1 MLNERK
7 KKILQAIVEEY
18 VETAE
23 PVSSGN
29 LLKKHYLDCSSAT
42 IRNDMAELEQAGLL
56 DKPHTSAGRVPSAQ
70 GYRFYVDELLKED
83 KISLEEIEYIKSKLE
98 SRVLELE
105 DFTKVITHTLA
116 EVTHYTSL
124 AIGPDNALQI
134 ISEIKFVLLGS
145 RILMA
150 IILTENGLIKETI
163 IKFDEDITEE
173 QVENINHIFN
183 RKLRGMALNEI
194 SKPMEEYIIS
204 EMKNEIRIIRPIIEQ
219 INRAITEV
227 KTVYLEGASNV
238 LDMPEFSEIDKAK
251 SFLDIIDKKDVL
263 ENLAKEGI
271 ASDINVYIGNENGDE
286 KLKDYSIITFKHTVA
301 GKDLGTIGIIGPTRM
316 DYSKVISIMK
326 YINRELNNNRDR
338 ED

>member
-1 MLNERK
+1 MLSERK

-29 LLKKHYLDCSSAT
+29 LLKKNHLDISSAT
-42 IRNDMAELEQAGLL
+42 IRNEMAELEQAGLL

-70 GYRFYVDELLKED
+70 GYRYYVDQLIKED

-98 SRVLELE
+98 TRAMELE
-105 DFTKVITHTLA
+105 DVTKIVTNTLA

-124 AIGPDNALQI
+124 AIGPDNAQQI
-134 ISEIKFVLLGS
+134 ISELKFVLLGS

-150 IILTENGLIKETI
+150 IILTENGLIKETM
-163 IKFDEDITEE
+163 IKFEEDITEE
-173 QVENINHIFN
+173 QVQHINVIFN
-183 RKLRGMALNEI
+183 NKLKGMPLSEI

-204 EMKNEIRIIRPIIEQ
+204 EMKNEINIIKSIIEQ
-219 INRAITEV
+219 INKAIVEC
-227 KTVYLEGASNV
+227 KNVYLKGAKNI
-238 LDMPEFSEIDKAK
+238 LDMPEFNEVDKAK
-251 SFLDIIDKKDVL
+251 SFLDIVDKKEFLKNL
-263 ENLAKEGI
+263 EQEESVK
-271 ASDINVYIGNENGDE
+271 DINVYIGDENGNE
-286 KLKDYSIITFKHTVA
+286 KLKDYSIVTFKHVVN

-316 DYSKVISIMK
+316 DYAKVISIMK
-326 YINRELNNNRDR
+326 YINKELNNNSK

>member
-1 MLNERK
+1 MLSERK

-29 LLKKHYLDCSSAT
+29 LLKKNHLDISSAT
-42 IRNDMAELEQAGLL
+42 IRNEMAELEQAGLL

-70 GYRFYVDELLKED
+70 GYRYYVDQLIKED

-98 SRVLELE
+98 TRAMELE
-105 DFTKVITHTLA
+105 DVTKIVTNTLA

-124 AIGPDNALQI
+124 AIGPDNAQQI
-134 ISEIKFVLLGS
+134 ISELKFVLLGS

-150 IILTENGLIKETI
+150 IILTENGLIKETM
-163 IKFDEDITEE
+163 IKFEEDITEE
-173 QVENINHIFN
+173 QVQHINVIFN
-183 RKLRGMALNEI
+183 NKLKGMPLSEI

-204 EMKNEIRIIRPIIEQ
+204 EMKNEINIIKSIIEQ
-219 INRAITEV
+219 INKAIVEC
-227 KTVYLEGASNV
+227 KNVYLKGAKNI
-238 LDMPEFSEIDKAK
+238 LDMPEFNEVDKAK
-251 SFLDIIDKKDVL
+251 SFLDIVDKKEFLKNL
-263 ENLAKEGI
+263 EQEESVK
-271 ASDINVYIGNENGDE
+271 DINVYIGDENGNE
-286 KLKDYSIITFKHTVA
+286 KLKDYSIVTFKHVVN

-316 DYSKVISIMK
+316 DYAKVISIMK
-326 YINRELNNNRDR
+326 YINKELNNNNK

>member
-29 LLKKHYLDCSSAT
+29 LLKKHSLNISSAT
-42 IRNDMAELEQAGLL
+42 IRNEMAELEQAGLL

-83 KISLEEIEYIKSKLE
+83 NISLEEIEYIKSKLE
-98 SRVLELE
+98 SRVIELE
-105 DFTKVITHTLA
+105 EFTKIVTNTLA

-124 AIGPDNALQI
+124 AIGPDNAQQI

-163 IKFDEDITEE
+163 IKFDEDITAT
-173 QVENINHIFN
+173 QVESINHIFN
-183 RKLRGMALNEI
+183 RKLKGMALNEI

-204 EMKNEIRIIRPIIEQ
+204 EMENEIKIIKPIIEQ
-219 INRAITEV
+219 INKAIIEC
-227 KTVYLEGASNV
+227 KNVYFEGANNV
-238 LDMPEFSEIDKAK
+238 LDLPEFNEIEKAK
-251 SFLDIIDKKDVL
+251 SFLDIIDKKEFL
-263 ENLAKEGI
+263 EDISQKEIAK
-271 ASDINVYIGNENGDE
+271 DINVYIGNENSDE
-286 KLKDYSIITFKHTVA
+286 KLKDYSIITFKHTID

-326 YINRELNNNRDR
+326 YISKQLNNN
-338 ED
+338 E

>member
-1 MLNERK
+1 MLSERK

-23 PVSSGN
+23 PVSSGSLIKKNN
-29 LLKKHYLDCSSAT
+29 LNISSAT
-42 IRNDMAELEQAGLL
+42 IRNEMAELEQAGLL

-70 GYRFYVDELLKED
+70 GYRYYVDQLLKED
-83 KISLEEIEYIKSKLE
+83 NISLEEIKYIKSKLE
-98 SRVLELE
+98 SRAIELE
-105 DFTKVITHTLA
+105 EVTKIVTNTLA

-124 AIGPDNALQI
+124 AIGPDNAQQV

-150 IILTENGLIKETI
+150 IILTDNGLIKETL
-163 IKFDEDITEE
+163 IKFDEDITET
-173 QVENINHIFN
+173 QVQSINVIFN
-183 RKLRGMALNEI
+183 NKLRGMPLSEI

-204 EMKNEIRIIRPIIEQ
+204 EMKNEINIIKSIVEQ
-219 INRAITEV
+219 INKAIIECQN
-227 KTVYLEGASNV
+227 VYLNGAKNI
-238 LDMPEFSEIDKAK
+238 LDMPEFNEIDKAK
-251 SFLDIIDKKDVL
+251 SFLDIVDKKEFLKNL
-263 ENLAKEGI
+263 EQEESVK
-271 ASDINVYIGNENGDE
+271 DINVYIGDENGNE
-286 KLKDYSIITFKHTVA
+286 KLKDYSIVTFKHVVN

-326 YINRELNNNRDR
+326 YINKELNNNNK

>member
-1 MLNERK
+1 MLSERK

-29 LLKKHYLDCSSAT
+29 LLKKNHLDISSAT
-42 IRNDMAELEQAGLL
+42 IRNEMAELEQAGLL

-70 GYRFYVDELLKED
+70 GYRYYVDQLIKED

-98 SRVLELE
+98 TRAMELE
-105 DFTKVITHTLA
+105 DVTKIVTNTLA

-124 AIGPDNALQI
+124 AIGPDNAQQI
-134 ISEIKFVLLGS
+134 ISELKFVLLGS

-150 IILTENGLIKETI
+150 IILTENGLIKETM
-163 IKFDEDITEE
+163 IKFEEDITEE
-173 QVENINHIFN
+173 QVQHINVIFN
-183 RKLRGMALNEI
+183 NKLRGMPLSEI

-204 EMKNEIRIIRPIIEQ
+204 EMKNEINIIKSIIEQ
-219 INRAITEV
+219 INKAIVEC
-227 KTVYLEGASNV
+227 KNVYLKGAKNI
-238 LDMPEFSEIDKAK
+238 LDMPEFNEVDKAK
-251 SFLDIIDKKDVL
+251 SFLDIVDKKEFLKNL
-263 ENLAKEGI
+263 EQEESVK
-271 ASDINVYIGNENGDE
+271 DINVYIGDENGNE
-286 KLKDYSIITFKHTVA
+286 KLKDYSIVTFKHVVN

-316 DYSKVISIMK
+316 DYAKVISIMK
-326 YINRELNNNRDR
+326 YINKELNNNNK

>member
-29 LLKKHYLDCSSAT
+29 LLKKYDLQCSSAT
-42 IRNDMAELEQAGLL
+42 VRNEMAELEQAGLL
-56 DKPHTSAGRVPSAQ
+56 DKPHASAGRVPSAQ
-70 GYRFYVDELLKED
+70 GYRFYVNELLKED
-83 KISLEEIEYIKSKLE
+83 NISLEEIEYIKDKLE
-98 SRVLELE
+98 TRAVELE
-105 DFTKVITHTLA
+105 DFTKIVTNTLA

-124 AIGPDNALQI
+124 AVGPDNAQQV

-163 IKFDEDITEE
+163 IKFDEDITEN
-173 QVENINHIFN
+173 QVASINRVFN
-183 RKLRGMALNEI
+183 RKLKGMTLNEI
-194 SKPMEEYIIS
+194 SKPMEEFIIS
-204 EMKNEIRIIRPIIEQ
+204 EMKDEIKIIKMIVEQ
-219 INRAITEV
+219 INKAIIEC
-227 KTVYLEGASNV
+227 KNIYMDGKSNC
-238 LDMPEFSEIDKAK
+238 LNMPEFNEIDKAK
-251 SFLDIIDKKDVL
+251 NFLDIIDKGEFL
-263 ENLAKEGI
+263 ENINGDGTVK
-271 ASDINVYIGNENGDE
+271 DINVYIGSENHDE
-286 KLKDYSIITFKHTVA
+286 KLKDYSIITFKHTIN

-326 YINRELNNNRDR
+326 YINKELNKNK
-338 ED
+338 EE

>member
-29 LLKKHYLDCSSAT
+29 LLKKQYLNCSSAT
-42 IRNDMAELEQAGLL
+42 IRNDMVELEQAGLL
-56 DKPHTSAGRVPSAQ
+56 DKPHTSAGRIPSAQ
-70 GYRFYVDELLKED
+70 GYRFYVNELLKED
-83 KISLEEIEYIKSKLE
+83 NISLEEIEYIKSKLE
-98 SRVLELE
+98 SRVIELE
-105 DFTKVITHTLA
+105 DFTKIVTNTLA

-124 AIGPDNALQI
+124 AIGPDNAQQI

-150 IILTENGLIKETI
+150 IILTEAGLIKETI
-163 IKFDEDITEE
+163 IKFDEDITET
-173 QVENINHIFN
+173 QVESVNHIFN
-183 RKLRGMALNEI
+183 RKLRGMTLNEI
-194 SKPMEEYIIS
+194 SGSMEEYIIS
-204 EMKNEIRIIRPIIEQ
+204 EMQNEIRIIKPIIEQ
-219 INRAITEV
+219 INKAITEV
-227 KTVYLEGASNV
+227 KTVYLEGANNV

-251 SFLDIIDKKDVL
+251 SFLDIIDKKEFV
-263 ENLAKEGI
+263 ENLANKEGV
-271 ASDINVYIGNENGDE
+271 SDINVYIGNENSDE
-286 KLKDYSIITFKHTVA
+286 KLKDYSIITFRHTIG

-326 YINRELNNNRDR
+326 YINKELNNNKNK

>member
-29 LLKKHYLDCSSAT
+29 LLRKHTLNCSSAT
-42 IRNDMAELEQAGLL
+42 VRNDMAELELAGLL

-83 KISLEEIEYIKSKLE
+83 NISLEEIEYIKSKLE
-98 SRVLELE
+98 SRVIELE
-105 DFTKVITHTLA
+105 EFTKIVTNTLA

-124 AIGPDNALQI
+124 AIGPDNGEQI
-134 ISEIKFVLLGS
+134 ISEIKFVLLAN

-163 IKFDEDITEE
+163 IKFDEDITEN
-173 QVENINHIFN
+173 QIQSVNHIFN
-183 RKLRGMALNEI
+183 RKLKGMTLNEI

-204 EMKNEIRIIRPIIEQ
+204 EMKNEIKFIKPIIEQ
-219 INRAITEV
+219 INKAIIEC
-227 KTVYLEGASNV
+227 KSVYLEGAINV
-238 LDMPEFSEIDKAK
+238 LDMPEFNEVNKAK
-251 SFLDIIDKKDVL
+251 SFLDIVDKKEFV
-263 ENLAKEGI
+263 ENLAQEGI
-271 ASDINVYIGNENGDE
+271 AKDINVYIGSENNDE
-286 KLKDYSIITFKHTVA
+286 KLKDYSIITFKHTIN

-326 YINRELNNNRDR
+326 YISKELNNNNK

>member
-1 MLNERK
+1 MLSERK

-23 PVSSGN
+23 PVSSGS
-29 LLKKHYLDCSSAT
+29 LLRKNHLNISSAT
-42 IRNDMAELEQAGLL
+42 IRNEMAELEQAGLL

-70 GYRFYVDELLKED
+70 GYRYYVDQLLKED
-83 KISLEEIEYIKSKLE
+83 NISLEEIEYIKSKLE
-98 SRVLELE
+98 SRAMELE
-105 DFTKVITHTLA
+105 EVTKIVTNTLA

-124 AIGPDNALQI
+124 AIGPDNAQQV

-150 IILTENGLIKETI
+150 IILTDNGLIKETL
-163 IKFDEDITEE
+163 IKFDEDITET
-173 QVENINHIFN
+173 QVQSINVIFN
-183 RKLRGMALNEI
+183 NKLRGMPLSEI

-204 EMKNEIRIIRPIIEQ
+204 EMKNEINIIKSIVEQ
-219 INRAITEV
+219 INKAILECQN
-227 KTVYLEGASNV
+227 VYLNGAKNI
-238 LDMPEFSEIDKAK
+238 LDMPEFNEIDKAK
-251 SFLDIIDKKDVL
+251 SFLDIVDKKEFIKSL
-263 ENLAKEGI
+263 EQEESVK
-271 ASDINVYIGNENGDE
+271 DINVYIGDENGNE
-286 KLKDYSIITFKHTVA
+286 KLKDYSIVTFKHVVN

-326 YINRELNNNRDR
+326 YINKELNNNSK

>member
-1 MLNERK
+1 MLSERK

-29 LLKKHYLDCSSAT
+29 LLKKNHLDISSAT
-42 IRNDMAELEQAGLL
+42 IRNEMAELEQAGLL

-70 GYRFYVDELLKED
+70 GYRYYVDQLIKED

-98 SRVLELE
+98 TRAMELE
-105 DFTKVITHTLA
+105 DVTKIVTNTLA

-124 AIGPDNALQI
+124 AIGPDNAQQI
-134 ISEIKFVLLGS
+134 ISELKFVLLGS

-150 IILTENGLIKETI
+150 IILTENGLIKETM
-163 IKFDEDITEE
+163 IKFEEDITEE
-173 QVENINHIFN
+173 QVQHINVIFN
-183 RKLRGMALNEI
+183 NKLKGKPLSEI

-204 EMKNEIRIIRPIIEQ
+204 EMKNEINIIKSIIEQ
-219 INRAITEV
+219 INKAIVEC
-227 KTVYLEGASNV
+227 KNVYLKGAKNI
-238 LDMPEFSEIDKAK
+238 LDMPEFNEVDKAK
-251 SFLDIIDKKDVL
+251 SFLDIVDKKEFLKNL
-263 ENLAKEGI
+263 EQEESVK
-271 ASDINVYIGNENGDE
+271 DINVYIGDENGNE
-286 KLKDYSIITFKHTVA
+286 KLKDYSIVTFKHVVN

-316 DYSKVISIMK
+316 NYAKVISIMK
-326 YINRELNNNRDR
+326 YINKELNNNNK

>member
-29 LLKKHYLDCSSAT
+29 LLKKYDLQCSSAT
-42 IRNDMAELEQAGLL
+42 VRNEMAELEQAGLL
-56 DKPHTSAGRVPSAQ
+56 DKPHASAGRVPSAQ
-70 GYRFYVDELLKED
+70 GYRFYVNELLKED
-83 KISLEEIEYIKSKLE
+83 NISLEEIEYIKDKLE
-98 SRVLELE
+98 TRAVELE
-105 DFTKVITHTLA
+105 DFTKIVTNTLA

-124 AIGPDNALQI
+124 AVGPDNAQQI

-163 IKFDEDITEE
+163 IKFDEDITEN
-173 QVENINHIFN
+173 QVASINHVFN
-183 RKLRGMALNEI
+183 RKLKGMTLNEI
-194 SKPMEEYIIS
+194 SKPMEEFIIS
-204 EMKNEIRIIRPIIEQ
+204 EMKDEIKIIKMIVEQ
-219 INRAITEV
+219 INKAIIEC
-227 KTVYLEGASNV
+227 KNIYMDGKSNC
-238 LDMPEFSEIDKAK
+238 LNMPEFNEIDKAK
-251 SFLDIIDKKDVL
+251 NFLDIIDKGDFL
-263 ENLAKEGI
+263 ENIDGDGTVK
-271 ASDINVYIGNENGDE
+271 DINVYIGSENHDE
-286 KLKDYSIITFKHTVA
+286 KLKDYSIITFKHTIN

-326 YINRELNNNRDR
+326 YINKELNKNK
-338 ED
+338 EE

>member
-1 MLNERK
+1 MLSERK

-23 PVSSGN
+23 PVSSGSLIKKNN
-29 LLKKHYLDCSSAT
+29 LNISSAT
-42 IRNDMAELEQAGLL
+42 IRNEMAELEQAGLL

-70 GYRFYVDELLKED
+70 GYRYYVDQLLKED
-83 KISLEEIEYIKSKLE
+83 NISLEEIEYIKSKLE
-98 SRVLELE
+98 SRAMELE
-105 DFTKVITHTLA
+105 EVTKIVTNTLA

-124 AIGPDNALQI
+124 AIGPDNAQQL

-150 IILTENGLIKETI
+150 IILTDNGLIKETL
-163 IKFDEDITEE
+163 IKFDEDITET
-173 QVENINHIFN
+173 QVQSINVIFN
-183 RKLRGMALNEI
+183 NKLRGMPLSEI

-204 EMKNEIRIIRPIIEQ
+204 EMKNEINIIKSIVEQ
-219 INRAITEV
+219 INKAILECQN
-227 KTVYLEGASNV
+227 VYLNGAKNI
-238 LDMPEFSEIDKAK
+238 LDMPEFNEIDKAK
-251 SFLDIIDKKDVL
+251 SFLDIVDKKEFIKSL
-263 ENLAKEGI
+263 EQEESVK
-271 ASDINVYIGNENGDE
+271 DINVYIGDENGNE
-286 KLKDYSIITFKHTVA
+286 KLKDYSIVTFKHVVN

-326 YINRELNNNRDR
+326 YINKELNNNSK

>member
-1 MLNERK
+1 MLSERK

-23 PVSSGN
+23 PVSSGS
-29 LLKKHYLDCSSAT
+29 LLKKNHLNISSAT
-42 IRNDMAELEQAGLL
+42 IRNEMAELEQAGLL

-70 GYRFYVDELLKED
+70 GYRYYVDQLLKED
-83 KISLEEIEYIKSKLE
+83 NISLEEIEYIKSKLE
-98 SRVLELE
+98 SRAMELE
-105 DFTKVITHTLA
+105 EVTKIVTNTLA

-124 AIGPDNALQI
+124 AIGPDNAQQV

-150 IILTENGLIKETI
+150 IILTDNGLIKETL
-163 IKFDEDITEE
+163 IKFDEDITET
-173 QVENINHIFN
+173 QVQSINVIFN
-183 RKLRGMALNEI
+183 NKLKGMPLSEI

-204 EMKNEIRIIRPIIEQ
+204 EMKNEINIIKSIVEQ
-219 INRAITEV
+219 INKAILECQN
-227 KTVYLEGASNV
+227 VYLNGAKNI
-238 LDMPEFSEIDKAK
+238 LDMPEFNEIDKAK
-251 SFLDIIDKKDVL
+251 SFLDIVDKKEFIKSL
-263 ENLAKEGI
+263 EQEESVK
-271 ASDINVYIGNENGDE
+271 DINVYIGDENGNE
-286 KLKDYSIITFKHTVA
+286 KLKDYSIVTFKHVVN

-326 YINRELNNNRDR
+326 YINKELNNNNK

>member
-7 KKILQAIVEEY
+7 KQILQAIVEEY
-18 VETAE
+18 IETAE

-29 LLKKHYLDCSSAT
+29 LLKKHSLNVSSAT

-70 GYRFYVDELLKED
+70 GYRFYVDELLKD
-83 KISLEEIEYIKSKLE
+83 DNISLEEIEYIKDKLE
-98 SRVLELE
+98 SRVIELE
-105 DFTKVITHTLA
+105 DFTKIVTNTLA

-124 AIGPDNALQI
+124 AIGPDNGQQI

-145 RILMA
+145 NILMA

-163 IKFDEDITEE
+163 IKFDEEITST
-173 QVENINHIFN
+173 QVESINHIFN
-183 RKLRGMALNEI
+183 KKLKGMALNEI

-204 EMKNEIRIIRPIIEQ
+204 EMKNEIRIIKPIIEQ
-219 INRAITEV
+219 INKAIIEC
-227 KTVYLEGASNV
+227 KTVYLEGANNV
-238 LDMPEFSEIDKAK
+238 LELPEFNEIDKAK
-251 SFLDIIDKKDVL
+251 SFLDIIDKKDFL
-263 ENLAKEGI
+263 EDLSQTEFVK
-271 ASDINVYIGNENGDE
+271 DINVYIGNENNNE
-286 KLKDYSIITFKHTVA
+286 KLKDYSIITFKHTID

-326 YINRELNNNRDR
+326 YISNQLNNNQDKA
-338 ED
+338 D

>member
-29 LLKKHYLDCSSAT
+29 LLKKQYLNCSSAT
-42 IRNDMAELEQAGLL
+42 IRNEMVELEQAGLL
-56 DKPHTSAGRVPSAQ
+56 DKPHTSAGRIPSAQ
-70 GYRFYVDELLKED
+70 GYRFYVNELLKED
-83 KISLEEIEYIKSKLE
+83 NISLEEIEYIKSKLE
-98 SRVLELE
+98 SRVIELE
-105 DFTKVITHTLA
+105 DFTKIVTNTLA

-124 AIGPDNALQI
+124 AIGPDNAQQI

-150 IILTENGLIKETI
+150 IILTEAGLIKETI
-163 IKFDEDITEE
+163 IKFDEDITET
-173 QVENINHIFN
+173 QVESVNHIFN
-183 RKLRGMALNEI
+183 RKLHGMTLNEI
-194 SKPMEEYIIS
+194 SGSMEEYIIS
-204 EMKNEIRIIRPIIEQ
+204 EMQNEIRIIKPIIEQ
-219 INRAITEV
+219 INKAITEV
-227 KTVYLEGASNV
+227 KTVYLEGANNV

-251 SFLDIIDKKDVL
+251 SFLDIIDKKEFV
-263 ENLAKEGI
+263 ENLANKEGV
-271 ASDINVYIGNENGDE
+271 SDINVYIGNENSDE
-286 KLKDYSIITFKHTVA
+286 KLKDYSIITFRHTIG

-326 YINRELNNNRDR
+326 YINKELNNNKNK

>member
-1 MLNERK
+1 MLSERK

-23 PVSSGN
+23 PVSSGS
-29 LLKKHYLDCSSAT
+29 LLKKNHLNISSAT
-42 IRNDMAELEQAGLL
+42 IRNEMAELEQAGLL

-70 GYRFYVDELLKED
+70 GYRYYVDQLLKED
-83 KISLEEIEYIKSKLE
+83 NISLEEIEYIKSKLE
-98 SRVLELE
+98 SRAMELE
-105 DFTKVITHTLA
+105 EVTKIVTNTLA

-124 AIGPDNALQI
+124 AIGPDNAQQV

-150 IILTENGLIKETI
+150 IILTDNGLIKETL
-163 IKFDEDITEE
+163 IKFDEDITET
-173 QVENINHIFN
+173 QVQSINVIFN
-183 RKLRGMALNEI
+183 NKLRGMPLSEI

-204 EMKNEIRIIRPIIEQ
+204 EMKNEINIIKSIVEQ
-219 INRAITEV
+219 INKAILECQN
-227 KTVYLEGASNV
+227 VYLNGAKNI
-238 LDMPEFSEIDKAK
+238 LDMPEFNEIDKAK
-251 SFLDIIDKKDVL
+251 SFLDIVDKKEFIKSL
-263 ENLAKEGI
+263 EQEESVK
-271 ASDINVYIGNENGDE
+271 DINVYIGDENGNE
-286 KLKDYSIITFKHTVA
+286 KLKDYSIVTFKHVVN

-326 YINRELNNNRDR
+326 YINKELNNNNK

>member
-1 MLNERK
+1 MLSERK

-29 LLKKHYLDCSSAT
+29 LLKKNHLDISSAT
-42 IRNDMAELEQAGLL
+42 IRNEMAELEQAGLL

-70 GYRFYVDELLKED
+70 GYRYYVDQLIKED

-98 SRVLELE
+98 TRAMELE
-105 DFTKVITHTLA
+105 DVTKIVTNTLA

-124 AIGPDNALQI
+124 AIGPDNAQQI
-134 ISEIKFVLLGS
+134 ISELKFVLLGS

-150 IILTENGLIKETI
+150 IILTENGLIKETM
-163 IKFDEDITEE
+163 IKFEEDITEE
-173 QVENINHIFN
+173 QVQHINVIFN
-183 RKLRGMALNEI
+183 NKLKGMPLSEI

-204 EMKNEIRIIRPIIEQ
+204 EMKNEINIIKSIIEQ
-219 INRAITEV
+219 INKAIVEC
-227 KTVYLEGASNV
+227 KNVYLKGAKNI
-238 LDMPEFSEIDKAK
+238 LDMPEFNEVDKAK
-251 SFLDIIDKKDVL
+251 SFLDFVDKKEFIKSL
-263 ENLAKEGI
+263 EQEESVK
-271 ASDINVYIGNENGDE
+271 DINVYIGDENGNE
-286 KLKDYSIITFKHTVA
+286 KLRDYSIVTFKHVVN

-316 DYSKVISIMK
+316 DYAKVISIMK
-326 YINRELNNNRDR
+326 YINKELNNNNK